1 MERLQ
6 GALPGDLI
14 NALAFDPNYIEAAKT
29 NKNLPLSYC
38 FKEIL
43 IKSLLS
49 SMLLLEI
56 LIYIYCQTFS
66 QTKVWAYMCQQ
77 QKGIH
82 LALKILR

>member
-1 MERLQ
+1 MERLE

-14 NALAFDPNYIEAAKT
+14 NALAVDPNYIETAKI
-29 NKNLPLSYC
+29 NKNLPHFYC

-56 LIYIYCQTFS
+56 LIYIYCHTFS
-66 QTKVWAYMCQQ
+66 QTKVWAYMC
-77 QKGIH
+77 
-82 LALKILR
+82 